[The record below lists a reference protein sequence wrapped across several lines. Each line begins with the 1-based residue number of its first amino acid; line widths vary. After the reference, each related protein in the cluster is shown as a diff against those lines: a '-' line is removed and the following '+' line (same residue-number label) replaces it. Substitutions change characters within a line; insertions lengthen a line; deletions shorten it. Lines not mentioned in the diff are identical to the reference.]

1 MSDKVPGTNLKIE
14 MHQSETHL
22 LMTGMTVHALV
33 KRLQLLMI
41 RYAWAAFVSRI
52 DSSWIPLSDMYILE
66 TTDRQT

>member
-1 MSDKVPGTNLKIE
+1 

-22 LMTGMTVHALV
+22 LMIGMTVHALV

>member
-1 MSDKVPGTNLKIE
+1 

-52 DSSWIPLSDMYILE
+52 HPGYPC
-66 TTDRQT
+66 QTCTFWKPQIGRHKAL